1 MASVDE
7 KINLLHQK
15 LEHIQQMGG
24 EKQVE
29 RQHSRG
35 KLTARE
41 RLHLLFDENSFVETG
56 ALRKHNCHY
65 FGQEKKDIPADGVVT
80 GYGTVDGR
88 LVFAFAQDFMS
99 AAAPLG
105 KPMRQRLL
113 NCRKWP

>member
-65 FGQEKKDIPADGVVT
+65 FGQEKKDIPADGAMVQWMAVWSLPSL
-80 GYGTVDGR
+80 R
-88 LVFAFAQDFMS
+88 ILRS

-105 KPMRQRLL
+105 KPMQQRLL
-113 NCRKWP
+113 NCRKWL